1 MRKKTF
7 KKRGKNRKRGGT
19 KGTTSTKKNDSKK
32 TSNLV
37 LKFASKPESTKEIIV
52 QKKHEDTFTIMTFN
66 VESWLNVIRPV
77 YNEDKTYNEVA
88 TSAIHNSFKEFLES
102 PMTTTNENWTKIKK
116 ICSSVDILCVQED
129 ALMGEGRLMNTEIY
143 KIDNQPQTNFIE
155 NIGDLNL
162 VSSCKS
168 HPYRWPDTV
177 GLYYSGSKLSNTIY
191 SKYDAEINL
200 SIPAQLSINK
210 VNTINTEDK
219 IHPRC
224 WAVSQINVVEGKPPI
239 KVATIHLSGG
249 RFDDIASLEGNN
261 YIIKIRQVIE
271 LIKREKPDIICGDL
285 NTKYTEPEC
294 EDKYFLGLPCNG
306 KTVRDCDD
314 PTQRIT
320 DRRAFYNCI
329 YDYILNKT
337 PIPTPEN
344 SSEISRCDKWY
355 IWMYGLDFVFKDEY
369 LANLLGSFPYY
380 SAENNDDTTI
390 FGGIVDMIYYN
401 PQRMDCIQSGAVQG
415 VISPGK
421 RILSD
426 HAPVK
431 AKFLLK

>member
-19 KGTTSTKKNDSKK
+19 KGTTGTKKNYSTK
-32 TSNLV
+32 TSNSV
-37 LKFASKPESTKEIIV
+37 FKFASKPESTNEIIV
-52 QKKHEDTFTIMTFN
+52 PKKHEDTFTIMTFN
-66 VESWLNVIRPV
+66 VESWLNVIKPV

-88 TSAIHNSFKEFLES
+88 TNAIRNSFKQFLES
-102 PMTTTNENWTKIKK
+102 PMTTTNENWTKIKE
-116 ICSSVDILCVQED
+116 ICSSVDILCLQED
-129 ALMGEGRLMNTEIY
+129 ALMGEGRLMNPEEY
-143 KIDNQPQTNFIE
+143 KIDNQPQKNFIE
-155 NIGDLNL
+155 NIGDLKL

-191 SKYDAEINL
+191 SKYDAEIKL
-200 SIPAQLSINK
+200 SIPAQLSLNK
-210 VNTINTEDK
+210 VYTINTENL

-285 NTKYTEPEC
+285 NTKLTPPQG
-294 EDKYFLGLPCNG
+294 EDSYFLSLPYQG
-306 KTVRDCDD
+306 VTVKTYIDNNE
-314 PTQRIT
+314 RIQ
-320 DRRAFYNCI
+320 DWRAFYNSI
-329 YDYILNKT
+329 YHHILDNTPLSNKVS
-337 PIPTPEN
+337 IY
-344 SSEISRCDKWY
+344 DKWY
-355 IWMYGLDFVFKDEY
+355 IWMYGLDFVFKDKY
-369 LANLLGSFPYY
+369 LPILLGSFPYY
-380 SAENNDDTTI
+380 SAENYNDTTI

-401 PQRMDCIQSGAVQG
+401 PQIMDCIESGAVQG